1 MNFNK
6 LRTDICEGVYDNHLD
21 TLQAAVK
28 HRRRQIRSQQLY
40 RPKIGDKVVLRD
52 WYPHTTEG
60 RIGTVLY
67 SNQDMAIVTFV
78 TEDQQ
83 FIDCHVPLVNCAP
96 APSEAPIVPE

>member
-1 MNFNK
+1 MNLNQ
-6 LRTDICEGVYDNHLD
+6 LRTAIREGVYDNHLD
-21 TLQAAVK
+21 TLQATVRR
-28 HRRRQIRSQQLY
+28 RRRQIRSQGLY

-78 TEDQQ
+78 TENQQ
-83 FIDCHVPLVNCAP
+83 FIDCHVPLAHCVP
-96 APSEAPIVPE
+96 VPVEVPIVPE